1 MLPNAPSRLYQRL
14 NPSKTH
20 PSAVRR
26 VHARALNTYVDKVD
40 HALRSPTMA
49 FNSCL
54 DCLGLTPPPSPRPQN
69 THIFSPACL
78 LCQDW
83 KTWKSWLLSPVR
95 AKNSC
100 PRRCRHRGGVC
111 AKRSW
116 LRRRPPR
123 ETHQHASCKRSA
135 WSKSTAFLTFD
146 GCVCE
151 DADAQLAMPCLLYRC
166 KLQRRENI
174 LQVVSETLA
183 KPHGCA
189 P

>member
-1 MLPNAPSRLYQRL
+1 MTRQLSARLGVHPTSEVHCAQNRYNQTITTTHTTRRLDKPPIAPHSR
-14 NPSKTH
+14 TE
-20 PSAVRR
+20 
-26 VHARALNTYVDKVD
+26 
-40 HALRSPTMA
+40 
-49 FNSCL
+49 
-54 DCLGLTPPPSPRPQN
+54 PRPQN